1 MKMDKLTFTIIVIT
15 QFVLLFLL
23 YWAVILLGVTGD
35 QSIDAD
41 ITLTLQNVTVVY
53 TEGYAGCPDLDE
65 ELEEG
70 RMRNEEICDY
80 RVGECRAQ
88 YDESYFVWG

>member
-35 QSIDAD
+35 SPIDAD
-41 ITLTLQNVTVVY
+41 ITLTLQNVTSGIY
-53 TEGYAGCPDLDE
+53 
-65 ELEEG
+65 
-70 RMRNEEICDY
+70 
-80 RVGECRAQ
+80 
-88 YDESYFVWG
+88 